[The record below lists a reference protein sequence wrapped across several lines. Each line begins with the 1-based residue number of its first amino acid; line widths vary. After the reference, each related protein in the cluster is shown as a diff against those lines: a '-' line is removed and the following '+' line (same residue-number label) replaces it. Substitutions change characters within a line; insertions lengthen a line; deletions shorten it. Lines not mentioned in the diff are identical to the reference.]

1 VSSNVG
7 TANNNQEKNNET
19 MANLKTRILKLEEAV
34 PDEPWWRKRML
45 ELPRELQNEYIAHG
59 TINGEKMDD
68 GLDEWTEEE
77 MLNYIKTGEQPEGKE
92 LR

>member
-1 VSSNVG
+1 
-7 TANNNQEKNNET
+7 
-19 MANLKTRILKLEEAV
+19 MNLKTRISKLEEAV
-34 PDEPWWRKRML
+34 PDEPWWRTQML
-45 ELPRELQNEYIAHG
+45 SFPRAVQIEYITHG

-77 MLNYIKTGEQPEGKE
+77 MKAYINDGTVPEGKK